1 MRKLNATAN
10 YTYTDRPGTY
20 YLYAYTLTNIYNS
33 LLVTAMNYFRCIQAN
48 EIARL
53 IRQYITI
60 DQRMKG
66 IESGDKPEKDIN
78 GTDEEFHG
86 DHDQVEKVNELDYH
100 KKDTLRFDKKG
111 HILSKIYF

>member
-1 MRKLNATAN
+1 M
-10 YTYTDRPGTY
+10 
-20 YLYAYTLTNIYNS
+20 IYS
-33 LLVTAMNYFRCIQAN
+33 RCIQAN

-66 IESGDKPEKDIN
+66 IESGDKTEKDTN

-86 DHDQVEKVNELDYH
+86 DHDQVEKVDKLDFL
-100 KKDTLRFDKKG
+100 KKIHRRN
-111 HILSKIYF
+111 I